1 MTMWRAEIERYLD
14 DPRCPGTLTLYRAEE
29 VMGVW
34 DVYTDSGG
42 PPDPT
47 AYGGP
52 TPPLTWQ
59 MVEPIDAHHG
69 RRQEFPH
76 ARIVP
81 ADLDD
86 AKARFSRRTFEGP
99 DFFMTHFMGRST
111 GCFGP
116 FDRDQ
121 WTEYVGVMNGAF
133 EEGGPFPIR
142 VMEAV

>member
-47 AYGGP
+47 EYGGP

-81 ADLDD
+81 VDLDD

-133 EEGGPFPIR
+133 EEGGPFPIT
-142 VMEAV
+142 VVEMV